1 MEFEQL
7 KLSNQICFPIY
18 AASRLITREYQPHLE
33 KLGITYPQYLVLMVL
48 WEEDGITVNDIA
60 GKLILNTNTVTPLLK
75 RMEAMGI
82 ITRKR
87 YDRDERKV
95 LISLTEKGKA
105 MREQAADIPLQLMK
119 TLENSVISPDELMML
134 RNHLNLLIGFLKE
147 KKERPFNELSYNQ
160 SLNKLI

>member
-33 KLGITYPQYLVLMVL
+33 VLGITYPQYLVLMVL

-105 MREQAADIPLQLMK
+105 MREQAADIPLQLMEG
-119 TLENSVISPDELMML
+119 LQSSVINLDELMVL
-134 RNHLNLLIGFLKE
+134 RDHLNLLIGFLKG
-147 KKERPFNELSYNQ
+147 KKERPFN
-160 SLNKLI
+160 LNDTISTGA

>member
-1 MEFEQL
+1 MEYEQL

-75 RMEAMGI
+75 RMEAMGV

-87 YDRDERKV
+87 SDKDERKV
-95 LISLTEKGKA
+95 LINLTGKGKA
-105 MREQAADIPLQLMK
+105 MREQAADIPLQLMGA
-119 TLENSVISPDELMML
+119 LQNSVINLDELMVM
-134 RNHLNLLIGFLKE
+134 RNYLNLLVRSLKG
-147 KKERPFNELSYNQ
+147 KGGAPL
-160 SLNKLI
+160 L